1 MEQTL
6 HSQIEGVGGALT
18 MSLIAFTVVFLV
30 LGGLSGIIY
39 AIKYMAA
46 GLDRKKGGGTPAS
59 HGVSAPASPAAPAAP
74 AASSPSPAAGA
85 DRNRLLAVLTAAVAA
100 TEGRPVRIASVR
112 PLAAAAPTGGHEWR
126 RMGIL
131 EGLGGLSRD

>member
-39 AIKYMAA
+39 GIKYMAA
-46 GLDRKKGGGTPAS
+46 GLDRKKGGGTPAAPA
-59 HGVSAPASPAAPAAP
+59 VSAAAAPT
-74 AASSPSPAAGA
+74 PSPAGGAG
-85 DRNRLLAVLTAAVAA
+85 RNRLLAVLTAAVAA

-112 PLAAAAPTGGHEWR
+112 PLAAAAPSGGHEWR

>member
-6 HSQIEGVGGALT
+6 QSQIEGVSGALT

-46 GLDRKKGGGTPAS
+46 GLDRKKGGGTPAPAAPS
-59 HGVSAPASPAAPAAP
+59 MSAPAAAPAAP
-74 AASSPSPAAGA
+74 SLSPAAGA

>member
-6 HSQIEGVGGALT
+6 HSQVEGVSGALT
-18 MSLIAFTVVFLV
+18 MALIAFTVVFLV

-39 AIKYMAA
+39 AIKYMAV

-59 HGVSAPASPAAPAAP
+59 PAPAAP
-74 AASSPSPAAGA
+74 SAPAAAPSPSPAVGA

-100 TEGRPVRIASVR
+100 GEGRPVRIASVR
-112 PLAAAAPTGGHEWR
+112 PLAASAPSGGHEWR

>member
-46 GLDRKKGGGTPAS
+46 GLDRKKGGGTPAPATPS
-59 HGVSAPASPAAPAAP
+59 MSAPAAAPAAP
-74 AASSPSPAAGA
+74 LPSPAAGA

>member
-39 AIKYMAA
+39 AIKYMAV

-59 HGVSAPASPAAPAAP
+59 PSPAAPSAPAAAPAAP
-74 AASSPSPAAGA
+74 SPSPAVGA

-100 TEGRPVRIASVR
+100 GEGRPVRIASVR
-112 PLAAAAPTGGHEWR
+112 PLAASAPSGGHEWR

>member
-46 GLDRKKGGGTPAS
+46 GLDRKKGGGTPAPAAPS
-59 HGVSAPASPAAPAAP
+59 MSAPAAAPAAP
-74 AASSPSPAAGA
+74 SPSPAAGA

-100 TEGRPVRIASVR
+100 TEGRPVRIAAGR

>member
-46 GLDRKKGGGTPAS
+46 GLDRKKGGGTPAPAAPS
-59 HGVSAPASPAAPAAP
+59 MSAPAAAPAAP
-74 AASSPSPAAGA
+74 SPSPAAGA
-85 DRNRLLAVLTAAVAA
+85 DRNRLLALLTAAVAA